1 MIAEGADSFWE
12 SEEAVERFTGKE
24 PDVRLRE
31 LLRGHSDPGQVHVL
45 DVGCAAGR
53 NTVMLVERGFDVFAI
68 DGSEAMV
75 ARTRERVARV
85 LGSDEA
91 NRRVERGSME
101 DLSRFADASVH
112 LLVALGVLHQA
123 MSESQWI
130 GAIREMSRCAARD
143 AMLLVAVWSPRSR
156 PHGESIRRV
165 PGEEH
170 VYEGFHSGTH
180 YLVEAPLLDS
190 ALASAGFTPV
200 VPTDEVLVETEKG
213 WRVTINGLYRRTRS

>member
-1 MIAEGADSFWE
+1 VIAEGADSFWE
-12 SEEAVERFTGKE
+12 SEEAVERFTDRE
-24 PDVRLRE
+24 PDMRLLE
-31 LLRGHSDPGQVHVL
+31 LLQGHSDPGQVHVI

-53 NTVMLVERGFDVFAI
+53 NTVMLAERGFDVFAI

-112 LLVALGVLHQA
+112 VLVALGVLHQA
-123 MSESQWI
+123 TSESQWI
-130 GAIREMSRCAARD
+130 GAIREMSRCAAPG
-143 AMLLVAVWSPRSR
+143 AMLLLAVWSPRSR

-165 PGEEH
+165 PGQEH

-190 ALASAGFTPV
+190 ALASAGFTPI
-200 VPTDEVLVETEKG
+200 VPTEEVLVETEKG
-213 WRVTINGLYRRTRS
+213 WRITINGLYSRTRS

>member
-31 LLRGHSDPGQVHVL
+31 LLRGHSDPGRVHVL

>member
-1 MIAEGADSFWE
+1 VSRAGADSFWE
-12 SEEAVERFTGKE
+12 SDEAVERFTDRE
-24 PDVRLRE
+24 PDARLLE
-31 LLRGHSDPGQVHVL
+31 LLHGHSDAGQVRVL
-45 DVGCAAGR
+45 DIGCAAGR
-53 NTVMLVERGFDVFAI
+53 NTVMLAERGFDVLAI

-91 NRRVERGSME
+91 NRRVVRGGME
-101 DLSRFADASVH
+101 DLSPFADASVH

-123 MSESQWI
+123 TSESQWT
-130 GAIREMSRCAARD
+130 GAIREMSRCAAPD

-165 PGEEH
+165 PGETH

-190 ALASAGFTPV
+190 ELGSAGFTPV
-200 VPTDEVLVETEKG
+200 VPTEEVLVETEKG

>member
-1 MIAEGADSFWE
+1 VISPGAVSFWE
-12 SEEAVERFTGKE
+12 SEEAVERFAGKE
-24 PDVRLRE
+24 PDVRLLE
-31 LLRGHSDPGQVHVL
+31 LLHGHPDPGQVHVL

-53 NTVMLVERGFDVFAI
+53 NTVVLAERGFDVFAI

-91 NRRVERGSME
+91 DRRVERGSMD

-123 MSESQWI
+123 TSESQWI
-130 GAIREMSRCAARD
+130 GAISEMSRCAAQD
-143 AMLLVAVWSPRSR
+143 AILLVAVWSPRSR

-165 PGEEH
+165 AGEEH
-170 VYEGFHSGTH
+170 VYEGFHTGTH
-180 YLVEAPLLDS
+180 YLVEPPLLDS
-190 ALASAGFTPV
+190 ALASVGFEAV
-200 VPTDEVLVETEKG
+200 VPTDDVLVETEKG
-213 WRVTINGLYRRTRS
+213 WRVTINGLYRRARS